1 MKRKNIRS
9 LTTAFLSLFLVC
21 IWLATALAFP
31 VSAAAAGSYS
41 SSVNI
46 NNSTTIGIT
55 NTKTTI
61 QIINTNNYL
70 LKEAKKE
77 NKVLKKVKSDG
88 KDWVNDSF
96 ALANA
101 IKNSSDDTD
110 WEKIGVEATK
120 ELITAIA
127 GIWGFDGIAGAV
139 LDGIESLTS
148 SGQAPLS
155 EVQVLSDD
163 IDKRFNAISDQLY
176 DIEEELGALSNQV
189 TSTANDVLSGT
200 QTQINNLEAKQI
212 LRSFMS
218 SGEGNFS
225 YLEYSNYLYGSDST
239 YVNASEAYYI
249 LLLEAIASG
258 ADDEQIEYYYNKLF
272 DSLYSNIHIYNQYYY
287 GDIAGLDKSMAAY
300 YYDYLSY
307 NPNLV
312 DDGTSAEYQALLF
325 ALDLYTTYVY
335 SYEILEMCFA
345 YQAADMYLEASLKD
359 RKILGTDTYEY
370 AEGKTIAY
378 STIQEAL
385 VSMQVNLV
393 SAEEQIAKDIA
404 YILGMKDSYIVVD
417 DNGDV
422 HSIGNYGE
430 SFGNLADGQTV
441 YLNIVPD
448 EICELFMLN
457 ADNFRYYVNGSEY
470 TGAYKSII
478 PAYEVNNDIFTATV
492 TYGNTQLYSIEFTKI
507 DSINKNSQ
515 KTPICEFSGGSG
527 TIDDPYLISNAVQFY
542 MVWNDLNASYK
553 LISDI
558 VVTGIHSPIG
568 TEKKPF
574 NGSFDGNGYF
584 ISGLSVESLAYD
596 STNITMNPTTGMFGT
611 IGRNG
616 TVKNLTLKAMS
627 VVSDYQKDAVK
638 PENDNSYYCIGG
650 IAGTNRG
657 VISNC
662 TIAENSSIFVSRSKQ
677 TQDSRIVSVYVGG
690 ITGNNS
696 GVIEYCSVDGLS
708 INATSYHYYYN
719 ESVSKNE
726 HALYVGGIA
735 AITNNTIQNCRVS
748 ENTNLSAYAK
758 SIADSED
765 REKPILTVFVGGVIA
780 DDSAIQFISNA
791 YSACNITKCKG
802 EIYNDGKYWGEHR
815 YSWDNV
821 TLKQGEYYPTFFPL
835 SDSVTVDEFEL
846 NFYSND
852 YWSIYNKNYAV
863 KYVEV
868 QIKYDRGLT
877 VQELQEISLAS
888 SKELKAKL
896 VEDETKA
903 NADAMVALNGKVLS
917 SYTDTAFT
925 PNKDNFDVSIELTN
939 NICDINAKYLTEYF
953 NKLLDE
959 ENEVKNIKF
968 VNESGNVVDATV
980 VGYYGFNTYHEYAT
994 AQSIT
999 VKVFFYVD
1007 DILMSDDVTLSIKG
1021 KELVKWEIEEFVDE
1035 PFAKGSNI
1043 ESCLEAIFEN
1053 EFKLIYTF
1061 SNGQIEEYTIKTA
1074 NKDDVR
1080 FSNFS
1085 TNEAGVKELE
1095 IIHLKQPIF
1104 DRILTFKANIF
1115 VKCPHDDN
1123 DFEHIST
1130 VSATC
1135 AALGYEVWECQL
1147 CGETVNKN
1155 YKKGFHDYI
1164 ISGGVE
1170 ATCHEAGYTQEV
1182 SCSVCGEIFESSEWI
1197 QALPHNYVSSSE
1209 SGYKANYLYPSTEYH
1224 YCINGDHYESHQ
1236 YTVSEYVDE
1245 NGTLVYLYSCFCGY
1259 ENPVPDYNIK
1269 TKENGEKPV
1278 VVVTNGYVLNVGDEV
1293 VVYIQIINNPGFK
1306 GATFGIRYDN
1316 GLELISADESMIVP
1330 QQLKVRNEVYN
1341 GYNFLWA
1348 EGDGNKTT
1356 EDGYL
1361 LKLTFRYVDK
1371 AESEQHISVVYGM
1384 SNGSEGGFCTLD
1396 DGYHMFMTQSGT
1408 ISVVDHL
1415 PGDVNNDD
1423 VVDIMDA
1430 TYIAWSIVGK
1440 TDENGDKIQVN
1451 AKYADVNLDGKVDL
1465 LDVLAILQSISG
1477 RYGTSLLSSDYKLF
1491 FNLNGFIC
1499 DDADESVMVEFYDEN
1514 GNRTKWSENVDF
1526 AKYEN
1531 LMKQLGYSFIGW
1543 YTRIDCTCTGSC
1555 THVVKATDFISYD
1568 KYQGNQTLY
1577 ARWEKNRIVF
1587 DINGCDSEQID
1598 DILYGSK
1605 YEDNPIITLP
1615 ELTWS
1620 YNVTCIAFGT
1630 EDNTKYTGRIYRTF
1644 IGWEDE
1650 NGNIITQIDIL
1661 QPGLGVVNL
1670 KAKWSESYVWDAPV
1684 FDVNG
1689 YEIRDW
1695 YLDVYYT
1702 DAITGSTSWE
1712 DFVSALKEN
1721 NFFVYSKKIAT
1732 KYTISYE
1739 NTKGALNSNLSEYT
1753 IESPKIVLSDI
1764 IIDGYVFD
1772 GWYNGDS
1779 KITEIPK
1786 YSFGDIVLTARWTP
1800 IAYTITYENIKGAS
1814 NPNRQHTYTIED
1826 VVSFENLPDVEGY
1839 NFKGWYTSE
1848 NGGTKVTSIEK
1859 GCIGNKVYYAQWTP
1873 IVYTITY
1880 ENTKGVIN
1888 PNTTTYTIEDVV
1900 ILERLSDV
1908 EGYAFDGWY
1917 TESGTKV
1924 SSIALGST
1932 GDKVYYAGWTQFGYS
1947 IKYHNVYD
1955 AQNPNPYT
1963 YMIET
1968 ETFTIKDIQR
1978 TGYYFKGWYS
1988 NSNLTVPLDTTIETG
2003 STGEINCYA
2012 KWEAINYTISYDLNG
2027 GTNNSK
2033 NPKTYTIESVTII
2046 FADPTRTGY
2055 TFDGWYTDSEFKQ
2068 SISEIKSGSHG
2079 DVELH
2084 AKWTPE
2090 VYDITYHLNGGT
2102 NNSVNPKSYTIR
2114 SATTVFVDPTRKGYT
2129 FGGWYTDS
2137 GFTQAIT
2144 EIKSGSYGNIELYAK
2159 WTPTPYTITFD
2170 YAGGADDAGNKK
2182 YSTTYTIETK
2192 NDDINIKTPTR
2203 DGYEFAHWTDESGKE
2218 VTIILLNGCTGD
2230 KTYTAAWKGRNYNI
2244 TYNLNGT
2251 NNSSEQDSGMC
2262 YTEVT
2267 WKNQVPEDN
2276 QENAKDN
2283 DRIIFG
2289 TTGTYLDIPQASYY
2303 KFDGWYTASKG
2314 GVRITDGDGKVVN
2327 ATQFT
2332 TATTLY
2338 AHWSKTEKTA
2348 SGATYT
2354 YVKTFE
2360 DLKNIANNTS
2370 GHYAIIADEISL
2382 SGEWTPISTF
2392 SGTINGLNHKIS
2404 GMRIETWASTTNDL
2418 VVGFVRYN
2426 NGTII
2431 DLVFDDAKISTSKTN
2446 EQHHQVS
2453 MGIVCGENNGKI
2465 ENVKVYNSSTYIKL
2479 GSTDYSKN
2487 CYAWVG
2493 VVTGINYGTINNC
2506 HVDTSTALGDT
2517 HTKKENADSYVGAI
2531 AGWSRSGSTISNCTV
2546 NNCSQIKAVCYG
2558 ASSSNIFSGY
2568 WSAQLDAYAG
2578 GIVGK
2583 AEGATLSNCT
2593 VTGNTVNN
2601 VKAEV
2606 HNAASDCQRSGKGST
2621 YGSKDES
2628 TTVTNC
2634 S

>member
-1 MKRKNIRS
+1 MKRKNIRK

-21 IWLATALAFP
+21 ICLATVCVFP
-31 VSAAAAGSYS
+31 VSAAAATNKEEFKKDYTTQDPKPTYTATL
-41 SSVNI
+41 NK
-46 NNSTTIGIT
+46 NNE
-55 NTKTTI
+55 
-61 QIINTNNYL
+61 L
-70 LKEAKKE
+70 LEKLSKKE

-139 LDGIESLTS
+139 LEGIESFTT

-189 TSTANDVLSGT
+189 TASANNVLSGT
-200 QTQINNLEAKQI
+200 QTQINNLEAKQV

-225 YLEYSNYLYGSDST
+225 YLEYSNYLYGNKSNS
-239 YVNASEAYYI
+239 VNASEAYYI
-249 LLLEAIASG
+249 LLLEAIQSG
-258 ADDEQIEYYYNKLF
+258 ASDEVIEYYYNKLF
-272 DSLYSNIHIYNQYYY
+272 ESIYTNIAIYNQYYY
-287 GDIAGLDKSMAAY
+287 GDVAGLDKSMAAY

-335 SYEILEMCFA
+335 SYEMLEMCYA
-345 YQAADMYLEASLKD
+345 YQATNMYLDASLQN
-359 RKILGTDTYEY
+359 RKVSGADTYEY
-370 AEGKTIAY
+370 ADGKLIMY
-378 STIQEAL
+378 STIQAELAD
-385 VSMQVNLV
+385 MQTNLIL
-393 SAEEQIAKDIA
+393 AEEQVAEDIA
-404 YILGMKDSYIVVD
+404 YILGMKDSYIAVD
-417 DNGDV
+417 KNGDI
-422 HSIGNYGE
+422 HNIGNYGG
-430 SFGNLADGQTV
+430 SFGNVANSQTI
-441 YLNIVPD
+441 YLNVIPD
-448 EICELFMLN
+448 EICDLFDLDV
-457 ADNFRYYVNGSEY
+457 DNFKYCVNSTEYRGANKGVISCESLYSEY
-470 TGAYKSII
+470 
-478 PAYEVNNDIFTATV
+478 FTASV
-492 TYGNTQLYSIEFTKI
+492 KYGNAELYSIEFKNI
-507 DSINKNSQ
+507 DTINENPQNASIY
-515 KTPICEFSGGSG
+515 EFSGGSG
-527 TIDDPYLISNAVQFY
+527 TQEDPYLISNAVQFY
-542 MVWNDLNASYK
+542 MVEDDLNACYR

-558 VVTGIHSPIG
+558 TVTGTHSPIG
-568 TEKKPF
+568 TDKKPF
-574 NGSFDGNGYF
+574 NGIFDGNGYS
-584 ISGLSVESLAYD
+584 ITNLTVESLPYD
-596 STNITMNPTTGMFGT
+596 STNITMTPSTGMFGT

-616 TVKNLTLKAMS
+616 VVKNLTLNAIQIN
-627 VVSDYQKDAVK
+627 SDHQKDSVK
-638 PENDNSYYCIGG
+638 PENDISYYCIGG
-650 IAGTNRG
+650 IAGINRG

-662 TIAENSSIFVSRSKQ
+662 TITDNSSIVVNRLKQ
-677 TQDSRIVSVYVGG
+677 TQDSRTVEIYIGG
-690 ITGNNS
+690 IAGNNS
-696 GVIEYCSVDGLS
+696 GVIEYCSTDDLA
-708 INATSYHYYYN
+708 ITADSYLYYYN
-719 ESVSKNE
+719 ESTSKNQ
-726 HALYVGGIA
+726 HSVYMGGIA
-735 AITNNTIQNCRVS
+735 AITSNTIQYCRVS
-748 ENTNLSAYAK
+748 ENTSLSAYAK
-758 SIADSED
+758 SVADSED
-765 REKPILTVFVGGVIA
+765 REKPILSVLVGGIIA
-780 DDSAIQFISNA
+780 DESATQFISNV

-802 EIYNDGKYWGEHR
+802 EIYNEGKYWGEHR

-821 TLKQGEYYPTFFPL
+821 SVKQGLYYPTFFPL
-835 SDSVTVDEFEL
+835 SDSENLDAYEM
-846 NFYSND
+846 NFFG
-852 YWSIYNKNYAV
+852 V
-863 KYVEV
+863 F
-868 QIKYDRGLT
+868 T
-877 VQELQEISLAS
+877 
-888 SKELKAKL
+888 LKAQL
-896 VEDETKA
+896 LADEAKA
-903 NADAMVALNGKVLS
+903 ITNAMTALSGKVLS
-917 SYTDTAFT
+917 TYTDTAFI
-925 PNKDNFDVSIELTN
+925 PNDNKMDISIELTD

-953 NKLLDE
+953 NKSIDE
-959 ENEVKNIKF
+959 ENEIKNVKF
-968 VNESGNVVDATV
+968 VDESGNEVDATV
-980 VGYYGFNTYHEYAT
+980 VGYYGFSTYHEYAT

-999 VKVFFYVD
+999 VKVFFYVND
-1007 DILMSDDVTLSIKG
+1007 VLLSDDVTLSIKG
-1021 KELVKWEIEEFVDE
+1021 KELVKWEVEGFVDE
-1035 PFAKGSNI
+1035 LFEKGSNI
-1043 ESCLEAIFEN
+1043 DSCLEAIFEN
-1053 EFKLIYTF
+1053 EFKLVYTF

-1095 IIHLKQPIF
+1095 IIHLKQPVF
-1104 DRILTFKANIF
+1104 DRILTFKTNIF

-1130 VSATC
+1130 APATC
-1135 AALGYEVWECQL
+1135 SVLGYEVWECQL
-1147 CGETVNKN
+1147 CGETTNKN

-1182 SCSVCGEIFESSEWI
+1182 SCSICGEVFESSEWI

-1209 SGYKANYLYPSTEYH
+1209 SGYKANNLYPSTEYH

-1236 YTVSEYVDE
+1236 YTVSEYIDE

-1278 VVVTNGYVLNVGDEV
+1278 VVVTNGHVLNVGDEV
-1293 VVYIQIINNPGFK
+1293 VVYVQIINNPGFK

-1361 LKLTFRYVDK
+1361 LKLTFRYVDE
-1371 AESEQHISVVYGM
+1371 AEREQHISVVYGM

-1408 ISVVDHL
+1408 ISVVEHL
-1415 PGDVNNDD
+1415 PGDVNNDE

-1440 TDENGDKIQVN
+1440 TDENGNKIQVN

-1499 DDADESVMVEFYDEN
+1499 DDVDESVMVEFYDEN

-1526 AKYEN
+1526 AKYEA
-1531 LMKQLGYSFIGW
+1531 LMKQLGYSFVGW
-1543 YTRIDCTCTGSC
+1543 YTRIDCTCTGNC
-1555 THVVKATDFISYD
+1555 IHVVKATDFISYD

-1661 QPGLGVVNL
+1661 HPGLGVVNL

-1814 NPNRQHTYTIED
+1814 NPNQQHTYTIED
-1826 VVSFENLPDVEGY
+1826 AVSFENLPNVEGY
-1839 NFKGWYTSE
+1839 IFKGWYTSE

-1880 ENTKGVIN
+1880 ENTKGEIN
-1888 PNTTTYTIEDVV
+1888 LNNPTTYTIEDEV
-1900 ILERLSDV
+1900 IFANLPNI
-1908 EGYAFDGWY
+1908 EGYAFNGWY

-1924 SSIALGST
+1924 GAIAIGST
-1932 GDKVYYAGWTQFGYS
+1932 GDKVYYAEWTKNGYS

-1955 AQNPNPYT
+1955 AQNPNPDSYT
-1963 YMIET
+1963 IET

-1978 TGYYFKGWYS
+1978 TGYNFKGWYS
-1988 NSNLTVPLDTTIETG
+1988 NSNLTVPLDTTIEMG

-2012 KWEAINYTISYDLNG
+2012 KWEAINYTISYNLGG
-2027 GTNNSK
+2027 GTPTASNIER
-2033 NPKTYTIESVTII
+2033 YTIES
-2046 FADPTRTGY
+2046 
-2055 TFDGWYTDSEFKQ
+2055 E
-2068 SISEIKSGSHG
+2068 SI
-2079 DVELH
+2079 
-2084 AKWTPE
+2084 T
-2090 VYDITYHLNGGT
+2090 
-2102 NNSVNPKSYTIR
+2102 VNPPKKDGYN
-2114 SATTVFVDPTRKGYT
+2114 FVGWEGTGIEGCTKNLVIYKGSTGNRTYEAK
-2129 FGGWYTDS
+2129 YEP
-2137 GFTQAIT
+2137 IT
-2144 EIKSGSYGNIELYAK
+2144 
-2159 WTPTPYTITFD
+2159 YTITYILD
-2170 YAGGADDAGNKK
+2170 GATNAKTNP
-2182 YSTTYTIETK
+2182 TTYTIETDTITLANPYK
-2192 NDDINIKTPTR
+2192 TGYTFNGWKEGNVIPKGSTGDKTFTVNLTPTPYIITWDFAGGTGNGEYLASYTIESNNVTVKAPTR
-2203 DGYEFAHWTDESGKE
+2203 TGYDFAGWKDNSGNI
-2218 VTIILLNGCTGD
+2218 VSIIELNGCTGN
-2230 KTYTAAWKGRNYNI
+2230 KSYTATWTGIKYNI
-2244 TYNLNGT
+2244 TYNRNET
-2251 NNSSEQDSGMC
+2251 SNSSEQDSGMS
-2262 YTEVT
+2262 YSATS
-2267 WKNQVPEDN
+2267 WKDHS
-2276 QENAKDN
+2276 KD
-2283 DRIIFG
+2283 DFVVFG

-2314 GVRITDGDGKVVN
+2314 GVQITDGDGKVVN

-2338 AHWSKTEKTA
+2338 AHWSKTEKTN
-2348 SGATYT
+2348 SGKTYV
-2354 YVKTFE
+2354 YVKTTA
-2360 DLKNIANNTS
+2360 DLKNIANDTA
-2370 GHYAIIADEISL
+2370 GCYAIIDNITF
-2382 SGEWTPISTF
+2382 SGTWTPIATF
-2392 SGTINGLNHKIS
+2392 SGTINGLGHKITGLQINTYSQYNGFIGTNEGIIEDITFETNTIAWSVTSASDNYCGIIAGENKANGIIRNCYVEKGKIDIDCYYNSNKLYLHVGGVVGINHGIIIECGISNSEIFGSARGGDNHHNVYNYLGGFCGWLGEGGQCENCFSENNKTHAYVYFNSKSSNKAQALINQGNFVGVISYGTVDNRTTKLVKCEEYNNTLTFETKRYDHVGSDGASYDIQIGSFAGWGGSSSSVFDNCYSDKPIRNSFSEGES
-2404 GMRIETWASTTNDL
+2404 GDYYRCKGNCWKSSTTNA
-2418 VVGFVRYN
+2418 VGGGSGNDVILHY
-2426 NGTII
+2426 
-2431 DLVFDDAKISTSKTN
+2431 
-2446 EQHHQVS
+2446 
-2453 MGIVCGENNGKI
+2453 
-2465 ENVKVYNSSTYIKL
+2465 SS
-2479 GSTDYSKN
+2479 
-2487 CYAWVG
+2487 
-2493 VVTGINYGTINNC
+2493 
-2506 HVDTSTALGDT
+2506 
-2517 HTKKENADSYVGAI
+2517 
-2531 AGWSRSGSTISNCTV
+2531 
-2546 NNCSQIKAVCYG
+2546 
-2558 ASSSNIFSGY
+2558 
-2568 WSAQLDAYAG
+2568 
-2578 GIVGK
+2578 
-2583 AEGATLSNCT
+2583 
-2593 VTGNTVNN
+2593 
-2601 VKAEV
+2601 
-2606 HNAASDCQRSGKGST
+2606 
-2621 YGSKDES
+2621 
-2628 TTVTNC
+2628 
-2634 S
+2634 